1 MVISNQVKALCPDG
15 EKTMLDY
22 QKRSSS
28 PNLAA
33 LQAYQR
39 KLAADKPSSRF
50 GSPIP
55 TNNPEP
61 TNLTGKKRLLPSQML
76 EARMMQRMQQ
86 ANAVDSTDGEQ
97 EVQGKGDWQQK
108 ADLNAIFS
116 NGSTLSS
123 GLMAKYENLMPG
135 VSLGQVSLHQGS
147 QVDAAL
153 QTAGLHG
160 LTDGTNVAVASTAP
174 SGTLEHELGHV
185 GQRQEQ
191 GFSLDEGNRQAHEK
205 DADEIAGKLL
215 ASQPVERFEQTAS
228 AKKRLLPSQMLE
240 ARMMQRMQARCAEC
254 GSDEQQA
261 LSEPMA
267 LDVAAQDETQ
277 AKATG
282 IEQAVSFN
290 EISKSSNTPVA
301 ESSPKLQ
308 AAAAAAAPAVFFG
321 PVGLAVAVGIT
332 GVTIVIW
339 LNNGGLQKIG
349 EIADVI
355 GKGIEGTLQELR
367 DILDRAGE
375 AARNE
380 LDKIEQYVRSKVKP
394 ILRDQKEREKEK
406 PIIPGQG
413 EDDRQGFL
421 HAFGGR
427 EKPRPPRTP
436 KDIPV
441 DEEGFVN
448 AQPEPGQTQ
457 RRGASTFGNVAL
469 APLTGHYHRI
479 RRDETMPN
487 GLAVIADGANTHHTI
502 FPTQRMQFTA
512 FSDLFMNHLPW
523 TYGGKK

>member
-1 MVISNQVKALCPDG
+1 
-15 EKTMLDY
+15 
-22 QKRSSS
+22 
-28 PNLAA
+28 
-33 LQAYQR
+33 
-39 KLAADKPSSRF
+39 
-50 GSPIP
+50 
-55 TNNPEP
+55 
-61 TNLTGKKRLLPSQML
+61 
-76 EARMMQRMQQ
+76 MMQRMQQ

-240 ARMMQRMQARCAEC
+240 ARMMQQMQARCAEC

-290 EISKSSNTPVA
+290 EISKSSNIPVA

-308 AAAAAAAPAVFFG
+308 AAAALAPAGAIVFG
-321 PVGLAVAVGIT
+321 PVAVVVGVGI
-332 GVTIVIW
+332 IAIW
-339 LNNGGLQKIG
+339 LNNGGWQKIG
-349 EIADVI
+349 EITDVLR
-355 GKGIEGTLQELR
+355 KGIEGTLQELR
-367 DILDRAGE
+367 EILNRAGE

-380 LDKIEQYVRSKVKP
+380 LDRIEDLVRQVFMSRKDK
-394 ILRDQKEREKEK
+394 EKEGEEEKQEEESEAK
-406 PIIPGQG
+406 PSKADCTKAIKLLTQYERLMKEQQKKPQPKLIEKLNKLRESGEITSYNLSGTIQSEFPGSLKG
-413 EDDRQGFL
+413 KTLNEIRKL
-421 HAFGGR
+421 CRGR
-427 EKPRPPRTP
+427 
-436 KDIPV
+436 
-441 DEEGFVN
+441 
-448 AQPEPGQTQ
+448 
-457 RRGASTFGNVAL
+457 
-469 APLTGHYHRI
+469 
-479 RRDETMPN
+479 
-487 GLAVIADGANTHHTI
+487 
-502 FPTQRMQFTA
+502 
-512 FSDLFMNHLPW
+512 
-523 TYGGKK
+523 

>member
-1 MVISNQVKALCPDG
+1 
-15 EKTMLDY
+15 
-22 QKRSSS
+22 
-28 PNLAA
+28 
-33 LQAYQR
+33 
-39 KLAADKPSSRF
+39 
-50 GSPIP
+50 
-55 TNNPEP
+55 
-61 TNLTGKKRLLPSQML
+61 ML
-76 EARMMQRMQQ
+76 EARMMARMQQ

-135 VSLGQVSLHQGS
+135 VSLAQVSLHQGS

-191 GFSLDEGNRQAHEK
+191 GFSLEEGNRQAHEK

-240 ARMMQRMQARCAEC
+240 ARMMQQMQARCAEC

-290 EISKSSNTPVA
+290 EISKSSNTAIA

-308 AAAAAAAPAVFFG
+308 AAAAAAAPAVAFG

-339 LNNGGLQKIG
+339 LNNGGWQKIG
-349 EIADVI
+349 EIANVI
-355 GKGIEGTLQELR
+355 GKGIEGTLKELR
-367 DILDRAGE
+367 EILNRAGE
-375 AARNE
+375 AARNQ
-380 LDKIEQYVRSKVKP
+380 LGQIEDYVRQVYMS
-394 ILRDQKEREKEK
+394 R
-406 PIIPGQG
+406 
-413 EDDRQGFL
+413 
-421 HAFGGR
+421 
-427 EKPRPPRTP
+427 
-436 KDIPV
+436 KDKGK
-441 DEEGFVN
+441 EEGK
-448 AQPEPGQTQ
+448 
-457 RRGASTFGNVAL
+457 
-469 APLTGHYHRI
+469 
-479 RRDETMPN
+479 DK
-487 GLAVIADGANTHHTI
+487 
-502 FPTQRMQFTA
+502 
-512 FSDLFMNHLPW
+512 
-523 TYGGKK
+523 GKEG

>member
-1 MVISNQVKALCPDG
+1 VSRLGKNHG
-15 EKTMLDY
+15 RFY

-28 PNLAA
+28 PNLAT

-39 KLAADKPSSRF
+39 KLAADKASSRF

-76 EARMMQRMQQ
+76 EARMMARMQQ

-135 VSLGQVSLHQGS
+135 VSLAQVSLHQGS

-191 GFSLDEGNRQAHEK
+191 GFSLDEGNRQAHEQ

-215 ASQPVERFEQTAS
+215 ASQPVERFGQTVS

-240 ARMMQRMQARCAEC
+240 ARMTQRMQQAKCTKCE
-254 GSDEQQA
+254 SDEQQA
-261 LSEPMA
+261 LSKPMA
-267 LDVAAQDETQ
+267 EALGDRDKTQ
-277 AKATG
+277 AKVTG
-282 IEQAVSFN
+282 IEQAVSQN
-290 EISKSSNTPVA
+290 EMSIPSNTAIA
-301 ESSPKLQ
+301 ESSPNLQ
-308 AAAAAAAPAVFFG
+308 AAAALAAAPAVVFG

-339 LNNGGLQKIG
+339 LNNGGWQQIG

-355 GKGIEGTLQELR
+355 GKGIEGTLQELKE
-367 DILDRAGE
+367 ILNRAGE
-375 AARNE
+375 AASNQ
-380 LDKIEQYVRSKVKP
+380 LDAIEDFITKTVSQFSTRRSAVWRCKCKARSTSKENPPDHCPDFVWGEGDSRGTAQKDAKLTAPEECRKFYGHCECMPVK
-394 ILRDQKEREKEK
+394 K
-406 PIIPGQG
+406 
-413 EDDRQGFL
+413 
-421 HAFGGR
+421 
-427 EKPRPPRTP
+427 
-436 KDIPV
+436 
-441 DEEGFVN
+441 
-448 AQPEPGQTQ
+448 
-457 RRGASTFGNVAL
+457 
-469 APLTGHYHRI
+469 
-479 RRDETMPN
+479 
-487 GLAVIADGANTHHTI
+487 
-502 FPTQRMQFTA
+502 
-512 FSDLFMNHLPW
+512 
-523 TYGGKK
+523 